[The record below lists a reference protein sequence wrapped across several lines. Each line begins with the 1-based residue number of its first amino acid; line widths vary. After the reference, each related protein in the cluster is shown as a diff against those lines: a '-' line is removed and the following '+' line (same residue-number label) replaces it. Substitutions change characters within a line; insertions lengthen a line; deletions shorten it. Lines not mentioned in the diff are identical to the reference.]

1 MGLTRL
7 SISVYLESPL
17 DFVVRVVLALEV
29 LFATHQIDI
38 PGPQE
43 RPFSPGDLFQSTKR
57 QRFETSIALFLNVK
71 YQIGY
76 GDGYRKVSLR

>member
-1 MGLTRL
+1 MHRTGRYMGLTRL

-17 DFVVRVVLALEV
+17 DFVVSVVLALEV

-43 RPFSPGDLFQSTKR
+43 RPFSPGD
-57 QRFETSIALFLNVK
+57 
-71 YQIGY
+71 
-76 GDGYRKVSLR
+76 